1 MFRESFRPLTSQN
14 LLSSME
20 RGSMIYVGHPDELRE
35 LYDIAVSMGWK
46 NGVDF
51 MTHYKDMSFQRL

>member
-1 MFRESFRPLTSQN
+1 
-14 LLSSME
+14 
-20 RGSMIYVGHPDELRE
+20 MIYVGHPDELRE